1 MIFAGFR
8 FGMLLQVAIG
18 PVCLFVFQSGAS
30 GGLFAGLA
38 GAAGAALGDAAL
50 ILASIFGVGAV
61 MERSGRI
68 KRAMRVFGPAVLILF
83 GANAVLSAAGIRLLP
98 GIRLFWAQAAGGVLL
113 KTLLITL
120 SNPFAILFWAGAF
133 TARITQREM
142 NRRDMLQFGF
152 GAVISTVSFLSLIA
166 FVGSATGAFLPPA
179 VIGTLNALVGLA
191 LVTFG
196 VVSAL
201 KTRKNEETA

>member
-61 MERSGRI
+61 MERSRRI

-83 GANAVLSAAGIRLLP
+83 GTNAVLGAVGIRLLP
-98 GIRLFWAQAAGGVLL
+98 GIQPFWAQAAGGVLL

-133 TARITQREM
+133 TARIAQREM

-191 LVTFG
+191 LVAFG
-196 VVSAL
+196 VMSAL
-201 KTRKNEETA
+201 KTRKKEKIA